1 MKSFKELSEV
11 NEVMSR
17 QARIKRAQAMKRM
30 SKKIAMKKKIAAKK
44 KASPEKL
51 KLRARKL
58 ARKVLINKLTKGRPY
73 QGLSIA
79 EKEKIE
85 QKMKAKKAAI
95 EKIAKKLLPKVKAAE
110 VERLKRVRGSDLD
123 VAGAGE

>member
-1 MKSFKELSEV
+1 MKSFKEHSEV

-17 QARIKRAQAMKRM
+17 QARIKRSQAMKRM

-58 ARKVLINKLTKGRPY
+58 ARKVLVNKLTKGRPY

-85 QKMKAKKAAI
+85 QKLKTKSAVI
-95 EKIAKKLLPKVKAAE
+95 DRIAKKLLPKVKEAE
-110 VERLKRVRGSDLD
+110 VDRLKRVRGSD
-123 VAGAGE
+123 VGE

>member
-17 QARIKRAQAMKRM
+17 QARLKRAQAMKRM
-30 SKKIAMKKKIAAKK
+30 SKKIAMK